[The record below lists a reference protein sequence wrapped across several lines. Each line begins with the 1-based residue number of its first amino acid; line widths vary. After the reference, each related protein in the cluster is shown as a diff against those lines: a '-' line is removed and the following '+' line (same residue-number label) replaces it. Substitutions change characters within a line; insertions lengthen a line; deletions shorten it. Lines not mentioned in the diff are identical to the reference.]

1 MGPNHLKG
9 FLSIVHHRSGRKERK
24 KKRKMTEKS
33 DFLNRENIIYLNLGK
48 N

>member
-1 MGPNHLKG
+1 MGPNYLKG
-9 FLSIVHHRSGRKERK
+9 FLSIVHHRSGRKER

-48 N
+48 H